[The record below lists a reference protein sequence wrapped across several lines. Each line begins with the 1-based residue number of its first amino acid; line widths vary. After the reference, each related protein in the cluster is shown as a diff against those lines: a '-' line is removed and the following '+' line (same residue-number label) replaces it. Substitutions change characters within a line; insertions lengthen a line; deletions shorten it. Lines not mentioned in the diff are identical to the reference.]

1 MPSGRLRLES
11 EARHNEVSP
20 RRHPVW
26 LLASAHAIGF
36 GRSLLWRVPVD
47 AFLKRVGTDYPQ
59 PRVAEG
65 NRKLWLR
72 ADLDAAILPDDL
84 RRVQDV
90 AEDL

>member
-1 MPSGRLRLES
+1 MKSRPAVIPSGSWPPRMGVDLAAAYCGES
-11 EARHNEVSP
+11 TVN
-20 RRHPVW
+20 
-26 LLASAHAIGF
+26 
-36 GRSLLWRVPVD
+36 

-65 NRKLWLR
+65 NRKLWLL

-90 AEDL
+90 AADL

>member
-1 MPSGRLRLES
+1 MKSRPAVIPSGSWPPRMRADLAAAYCGES
-11 EARHNEVSP
+11 T
-20 RRHPVW
+20 
-26 LLASAHAIGF
+26 
-36 GRSLLWRVPVD
+36 VD

>member
-1 MPSGRLRLES
+1 M
-11 EARHNEVSP
+11 AT
-20 RRHPVW
+20 
-26 LLASAHAIGF
+26 AHGGGF
-36 GRSLLWRVPVD
+36 GRSGESTVD

>member
-1 MPSGRLRLES
+1 
-11 EARHNEVSP
+11 
-20 RRHPVW
+20 
-26 LLASAHAIGF
+26 
-36 GRSLLWRVPVD
+36 
-47 AFLKRVGTDYPQ
+47 
-59 PRVAEG
+59 VAEG

>member
-1 MPSGRLRLES
+1 MKSRPAVIPSGSWPPRMRADLAAAYCGES
-11 EARHNEVSP
+11 TV
-20 RRHPVW
+20 
-26 LLASAHAIGF
+26 G
-36 GRSLLWRVPVD
+36 
-47 AFLKRVGTDYPQ
+47 AFLKRVGTDYPE